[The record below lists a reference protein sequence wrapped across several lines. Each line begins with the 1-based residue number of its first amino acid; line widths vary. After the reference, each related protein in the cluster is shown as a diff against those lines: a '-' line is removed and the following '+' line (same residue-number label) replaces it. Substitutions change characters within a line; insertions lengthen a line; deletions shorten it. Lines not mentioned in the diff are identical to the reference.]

1 MLSSSLLSLRMKR
14 DFFSWDVLSSLLSAC
29 QSLPPDAELAVF
41 VRSLFSK
48 SPCCLY
54 DALSTFSFASH
65 VPTMIF
71 RVLTAL
77 NPFRFAFDR
86 SLYLAILRIHPE
98 VLFLLFADSQPSG
111 NASTGGNRGN
121 GETSMVVE
129 RSQSRA
135 LIHWILD
142 PRDSEVWF
150 HTIDFLIEVLRLP
163 LALPSDAYT
172 ASQTGVGDAFFEQLH
187 TWLMPESIS
196 RAVDSRNRGDL

>member
-1 MLSSSLLSLRMKR
+1 MKR
-14 DFFSWDVLSSLLSAC
+14 EFFSWDVLSSLLSAC

-41 VRSLFSK
+41 VRSLFAK

-71 RVLTAL
+71 RVLSVL

-86 SLYLAILRIHPE
+86 SLYLAILRVHPE
-98 VLFLLFADSQPSG
+98 VLFLLFADSQPA
-111 NASTGGNRGN
+111 NASSSTASNRGN
-121 GETSMVVE
+121 GEPAMVVE

-172 ASQTGVGDAFFEQLH
+172 ASQTGIGDAFFEQLH

-196 RAVDSRNRGDL
+196 RAVESRNRGDLL